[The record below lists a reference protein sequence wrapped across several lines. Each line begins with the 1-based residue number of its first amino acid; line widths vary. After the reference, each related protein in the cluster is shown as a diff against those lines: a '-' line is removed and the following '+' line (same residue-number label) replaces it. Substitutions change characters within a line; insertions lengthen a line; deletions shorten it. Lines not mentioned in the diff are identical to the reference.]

1 MGALALGVYTG
12 AGNQGKLEAM
22 ANARILDEVEFRKH
36 NPVYY
41 KDSHG
46 HFVETPGI
54 VKRTFEGYAYASAS
68 GHH

>member
-1 MGALALGVYTG
+1 MGALALGAYVG

-41 KDSHG
+41 KDEHG
-46 HFVETPGI
+46 HFVETSGI
-54 VKRTFEGYAYASAS
+54 VKRTFAGYAYATGG